1 MKWEEGVA
9 NCGRSCSR
17 TLLIVLLP
25 IIIITILSWSENES
39 GNFFLFCRLISSCRV
54 DIRFHGG
61 FANGYDDADL
71 DDVADHDDDKDDENA
86 DDQVYIH
93 DVWR

>member
-1 MKWEEGVA
+1 M
-9 NCGRSCSR
+9 
-17 TLLIVLLP
+17 
-25 IIIITILSWSENES
+25 
-39 GNFFLFCRLISSCRV
+39 ISSCRV

-86 DDQVYIH
+86 DDQVYIY